1 MNTIEIAAIVAQTY
15 PESSVSSSLPFLL
28 SNERWPLSSVTI
40 TPTFVLGEVLLIMG
54 AALRIICYRHLGR
67 HFTFE
72 LSLREE
78 HKLIT
83 DGPYA
88 VVRHP
93 SYTALFLY
101 FAGVLLSLLGD
112 GSWWAEYGVFTAL
125 GRVLGMIQV
134 AIMTAW
140 FIFFIRRTKLEDEV
154 LAQNFREQWSRW
166 SVRTPYKILP
176 LVY

>member
-1 MNTIEIAAIVAQTY
+1 MNIIEIAAIVAQTY
-15 PESSVSSSLPFLL
+15 PESSVLGSLPLPPSIETL
-28 SNERWPLSSVTI
+28 PLYSVAI
-40 TPTFVLGEVLLIMG
+40 TPTFVCGEVLLIIG
-54 AALRIICYRHLGR
+54 AALRIVCYRHLGR

-78 HKLIT
+78 HKLVT

-93 SYTALFLY
+93 SYTALFMY
-101 FAGVLLSLLGD
+101 FAGVVLSLLGD
-112 GSWWAEYGVFTAL
+112 GSWWAEYGIFTGLGRAL
-125 GRVLGMIQV
+125 GLVQV

-140 FIFFIRRTKLEDEV
+140 FIFFMRRTKLEDEV
-154 LAQNFREQWSRW
+154 LSQNFREQWSRW
-166 SVRTPYKILP
+166 SIRTPYKILP